1 MLALVCYTDAQ
12 SLWDA
17 HSNWQFVTEVG
28 CGEGPLWDN
37 ALAFQVLT
45 SWWWVWILE
54 AHSTVMTASS
64 EHFLGTLNICDVVR
78 SVVSLQHFLGLPFFH
93 VNQGHGNDVLVEY
106 KHQVLTPEPLYLVRG
121 CSLCE
126 RIMRSNP
133 SSEITG
139 VSLGPW
145 QPAPSRT
152 ADFVDVLQYSIT
164 TYMTTTSS
172 PFVWSEQ
179 ACRSCR
185 RAECSMC
192 NIKE

>member
-1 MLALVCYTDAQ
+1 MSDACFSMLHGRPISLRCTQQLTICYRGGLWGRPPLRQCTRFSGAYELMMSLDPRGSLHRNDCLVRALSRNLEYLRRSPFCSIPAT
-12 SLWDA
+12 
-17 HSNWQFVTEVG
+17 FFG
-28 CGEGPLWDN
+28 
-37 ALAFQVLT
+37 LA
-45 SWWWVWILE
+45 
-54 AHSTVMTASS
+54 
-64 EHFLGTLNICDVVR
+64 
-78 SVVSLQHFLGLPFFH
+78 

-152 ADFVDVLQYSIT
+152 ADFVDVLQYSTT